1 MDCRVKPG
9 NDACEPFMTDPVLVE
24 VTRGERVESE
34 HRGAIAVIDAD
45 GSVVMSVGDIDTP
58 RYPRSAVKAMQSLVL
73 VESGA
78 ADAFGFGDAEL
89 ALACASH
96 GGEPDHVATAAHML
110 KQAGLDATCLECGAH
125 WPMNDDARMA
135 LARSG
140 GEPTALHNNCS
151 GKHAGFLCA
160 ATTLGEQ
167 TRGYVAA
174 DHPIQMEIKAIL
186 EDVTRHRLTDKDY
199 AIDGCAIPTY
209 AIPLR
214 ALAVGFARFGSGQG
228 LVPGRVKAARRL
240 LEACAA
246 KPWYV
251 AGTGRFDTE
260 VMEHFGRRVFVKT
273 GAEGVYC
280 GAIPELGLGI
290 ALKCDDGATRASEVA
305 MANVLAQLLTNDADR
320 AALARWTTKPIR
332 SVKGVEVGG
341 VRPVPTA
348 YTAPG

>member
-1 MDCRVKPG
+1 
-9 NDACEPFMTDPVLVE
+9 MTDPVLVE

-45 GSVVMSVGDIDTP
+45 GGVITAIGDIDAP
-58 RYPRSAVKAMQSLVL
+58 RYPRSAVKALQSLVL
-73 VESGA
+73 IESGA
-78 ADAFGFGDAEL
+78 ADAFGFGDAEI

-96 GGEPDHVATAAHML
+96 GGEPGHVETAAHML

-125 WPMNDDARMA
+125 WPTNEAARIA

-140 GEPTALHNNCS
+140 SEPSALHNNCS

-160 ATTLGEQ
+160 ATTLGETTQ
-167 TRGYVAA
+167 GYVAA

-186 EDVTRHRLTDKDY
+186 EDVTHHRLTAKDR

-214 ALAVGFARFGSGQG
+214 ALAAGFARFGSGQG
-228 LVPGRVKAARRL
+228 LAPGRVKAARRL

-246 KPWYV
+246 KPWHV
-251 AGTGRFDTE
+251 AGTDRFCTE
-260 VMEHFGRRVFVKT
+260 VMEQFGRRVFVKT
-273 GAEGVYC
+273 GAEGVFC

-305 MANVLAQLLTNDADR
+305 MANVLAQLLKNDADR
-320 AALARWTTKPIR
+320 TALSRWTTKPVR
-332 SVKGVEVGG
+332 SVKGLDVGL
-341 VRPVPTA
+341 VRAAVV
-348 YTAPG
+348 

>member
-1 MDCRVKPG
+1 
-9 NDACEPFMTDPVLVE
+9 MTDPVLVE

-45 GSVVMSVGDIDTP
+45 GGAVVEVGDIDTP
-58 RYPRSAVKAMQSLVL
+58 RYPRSAVKAMQSLLL

-78 ADAFGFGDAEL
+78 ADAFGLSDAEI

-110 KQAGLDATCLECGAH
+110 AQAGLDATCLACGAH
-125 WPMNDDARMA
+125 WPLNEAARIA
-135 LARSG
+135 LARAG
-140 GEPTALHNNCS
+140 DEPSALHNNCS

-160 ATTLGEQ
+160 ATTLGEE

-174 DHPIQMEIKAIL
+174 DHPIQTEIRAIL
-186 EDVTRHRLTDKDY
+186 EDLTRHRLTDKDR
-199 AIDGCAIPTY
+199 AIDGCAIPTW

-214 ALAVGFARFGSGQG
+214 ALAAGFARLGSGQG
-228 LVPGRVKAARRL
+228 LAPGRIKAARRIL
-240 LEACAA
+240 AACAK
-246 KPWYV
+246 KPWHV
-251 AGTGRFDTE
+251 AGTGKFDTE
-260 VMEHFGRRVFVKT
+260 VMEHFGKRVFVKT

-305 MANVLAQLLTNDADR
+305 MANVLARLLKDDADR
-320 AALARWTTKPIR
+320 AALTRWTTKPVK
-332 SVKGVEVGG
+332 SVNGETVGV
-341 VRPVPTA
+341 VRATL
-348 YTAPG
+348 

>member
-1 MDCRVKPG
+1 
-9 NDACEPFMTDPVLVE
+9 MTDPVLVE

-45 GSVVMSVGDIDTP
+45 GSVVMSAGDIDRP
-58 RYPRSAVKAMQSLVL
+58 RYPRSAVKAMQSLLL

-78 ADAFGFGDAEL
+78 ADEFGFGDAEL

-125 WPMNDDARMA
+125 WPNNEAARFA
-135 LARSG
+135 LVRA
-140 GEPTALHNNCS
+140 GETPSALHNNCS

-160 ATTLGEQ
+160 ATTLGED
-167 TRGYVAA
+167 TSGYVAA
-174 DHPIQMEIKAIL
+174 NHSIQMEIKAVL

-214 ALAVGFARFGSGQG
+214 ALAAGFARFGSGQG

-240 LEACAA
+240 LEACAR

-260 VMEHFGRRVFVKT
+260 MMEHFGRRVFVKT

-280 GAIPELGLGI
+280 GAIPELGLGV

-305 MANVLAQLLTNDADR
+305 IANVLAQLLKDEADQT
-320 AALARWTTKPIR
+320 ALQRWTTKTLK
-332 SVKGVEVGG
+332 SVKGETVGA
-341 VRPVPTA
+341 VRAAAAA
-348 YTAPG
+348 YTPPG